1 MEKYRQMYKEGLS
14 LVHSLRIWLRKLMR
28 EGLISEEEI
37 REIIN
42 RDLKRVRAL
51 YMECH
56 WRYITK
62 IVEEEEG

>member
-1 MEKYRQMYKEGLS
+1 MDKYRQLYKEGLS
-14 LVHSLRIWLRKLMR
+14 LVHSLRIWLRKLRR
-28 EGLISEEEI
+28 EGLISGEEI

-42 RDLKRVRAL
+42 QDLKRVRAL

-62 IVEEEEG
+62 ICEEEEG